1 MPKYVLQKSFGFTLI
16 EILVSLSIVGILA
29 ALTIPNL
36 HRFNEQ
42 EILQTE
48 VGKILSVLRQ
58 AQSNAQSGLI
68 CPNSGGAA
76 NQWQVTFSSS
86 GTGEN
91 TIYSYSL
98 IARCLNDTINEVRQT
113 FTIPQGITLAIQG
126 TNNVINNGEVAT
138 CTLNQNS
145 HIAFT
150 RTTTQLLCSDIST
163 LNDMT
168 IVLTNSS
175 INTSKRL
182 IIKNGGSINAE

>member
-1 MPKYVLQKSFGFTLI
+1 MPKNVIQKSFGFTLI
-16 EILVSLSIVGILA
+16 EILVSLSIVGVLA

-76 NQWQVTFSSS
+76 SQWRVTFSSS
-86 GTGEN
+86 GTGED
-91 TIYSYSL
+91 IVYSYSL
-98 IARCLNDTINEVRQT
+98 VARCQNDMTNEVRQT
-113 FTIPQGITLAIQG
+113 FSIPQGITLAIQG

-145 HIAFT
+145 HIGFT

-175 INTSKRL
+175 INQSKKL